1 MSDSKTDLARI
12 GEFMAQPPKIDPEI
26 AALLPPLTREEFT
39 DLEMKVSVE
48 EFREPL
54 VVWKETGILL
64 DGHHRLKICDKYKI
78 QYFTKELSFPSR
90 ERAIQ
95 WVIDNQLARRNLT
108 DERRA
113 YYRGKEYLNKKQQ
126 HVGQTVSDGQNDHP
140 GQTVSQ
146 ALAQKHGVGEKTI
159 RRDAE
164 FAQAVDKIGATDPA
178 KKEAI
183 LSGKSGQTK
192 QQVTNANNPQIL
204 CDRCR
209 RVGAVQGCKAC
220 DEARQVRSNTKD
232 RPTHKSKPCAKR
244 PKPGAEKFDWRKF
257 SADFGALLRQVDV
270 LGNAY
275 GVKDTPEA
283 EALRVKLDEW
293 KREFKSYFRKIA
305 NQEPP
310 RE

>member
-1 MSDSKTDLARI
+1 MT
-12 GEFMAQPPKIDPEI
+12 QPPKIDPEF

-54 VVWKETGILL
+54 VVWKETGTLL

-78 QYFTKELSFPSR
+78 QYFTKEISFPSR

-113 YYRGKEYLNKKQQ
+113 YYRGKEYLAKKQQ

-164 FAQAVDKIGATDPA
+164 FAQAIDQIGATDPA

-183 LSGKSGQTK
+183 LSGTSGLTK
-192 QQVTNANNPQIL
+192 QQVTNATNPQIL

-220 DEARQVRSNTKD
+220 DEAR
-232 RPTHKSKPCAKR
+232 
-244 PKPGAEKFDWRKF
+244 
-257 SADFGALLRQVDV
+257 
-270 LGNAY
+270 
-275 GVKDTPEA
+275 
-283 EALRVKLDEW
+283 
-293 KREFKSYFRKIA
+293 
-305 NQEPP
+305 
-310 RE
+310 